1 MLDSDLAVI
10 YGVETKVLNQAVKR
24 NKERFPEEFRF
35 QLTQSEYQEV
45 IENWD
50 RLRLRSQS
58 VTSSRHGGRRY
69 LPVAFTEQGVSML
82 SAVLLSDTAV
92 KVSIKIINAFVEMRR
107 FIQNNAQVFV
117 RLDSVEQRQLGFES
131 ETEKNF
137 EKVFQALEQ
146 REEAPKQG
154 IFYDGQVHDAYHFAA
169 ELIRK
174 AKKSLVLI
182 DNYVDDSVLTLL
194 SKRSSGV
201 SCTIYTKVISKQ
213 LALDIEKHNQQY
225 PSVVMKSFKDAH
237 DRFLIID
244 GTEIYHI
251 GASLKDLGKKWFAFS
266 RFETGALE
274 MLKKLEGKNDN

>member
-107 FIQNNAQVFV
+107 FIQNNAAQY
-117 RLDSVEQRQLGFES
+117 RS
-131 ETEKNF
+131 
-137 EKVFQALEQ
+137 
-146 REEAPKQG
+146 
-154 IFYDGQVHDAYHFAA
+154 YDM
-169 ELIRK
+169 LIRK
-174 AKKSLVLI
+174 MVFRDKVFFRC
-182 DNYVDDSVLTLL
+182 
-194 SKRSSGV
+194 SKDKCRTDFQAAV
-201 SCTIYTKVISKQ
+201 
-213 LALDIEKHNQQY
+213 
-225 PSVVMKSFKDAH
+225 
-237 DRFLIID
+237 
-244 GTEIYHI
+244 
-251 GASLKDLGKKWFAFS
+251 FS
-266 RFETGALE
+266 
-274 MLKKLEGKNDN
+274 N